1 MLKTNFL
8 PKLCIFH
15 FSSPMKPPKKLNK
28 WKEKNHKEIWGEKWK
43 KKRKE
48 KAQEERVVWFL
59 SFFFFT
65 SLFLRSIGKYL
76 FHFPALFSV
85 HNLYLLNVHFFAL
98 LKVYLALRVIPK
110 LQFLLISSAEINSSS
125 LWFFLNFFFSKIFP
139 ALIIAT

>member
-43 KKRKE
+43 KKRKSTGR
-48 KAQEERVVWFL
+48 KGGL
-59 SFFFFT
+59 ISF
-65 SLFLRSIGKYL
+65 LFLLHFSFVAVYGKYL
-76 FHFPALFSV
+76 SHFHALFSV